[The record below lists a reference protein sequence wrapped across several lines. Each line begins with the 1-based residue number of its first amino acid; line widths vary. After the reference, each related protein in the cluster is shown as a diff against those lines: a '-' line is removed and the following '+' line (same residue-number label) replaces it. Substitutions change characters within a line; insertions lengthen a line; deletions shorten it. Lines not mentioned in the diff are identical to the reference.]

1 MKHTPW
7 LAIVACCA
15 CLHLACALVTGKDH
29 LAPKQL
35 VLSFDDGPNNTTTPL
50 LLRALREHGVRATFF
65 VVGANLDNPALLRHM
80 LRDGHVLGSHT
91 FGHVHLA
98 SVSAE
103 RMHEEVTRTEQRF
116 MRLTG
121 DRPWFFRAPYG
132 ELNTEVANYLT
143 GRGYQIVGWDDDT
156 FDWQKSQP
164 DEVASAALRLLQGH
178 TSGAIMLMH
187 EYPWTSKA
195 QKTLLP
201 QIAAAGWRFADPLD
215 MLSAPQ
221 LDALRNASCGPDVC
235 ARYALTRRWCCARAP
250 PPGVAA
256 PVVDDQLNATALQDA
271 LEGQR
276 RGAEAGADVAV
287 EF

>member
-1 MKHTPW
+1 MKLPPW
-7 LAIVACCA
+7 LGIIVCCA
-15 CLHLACALVTGKDH
+15 CMQHCRALVTGKDH

-35 VLSFDDGPNNTTTPL
+35 VLSFDDGPNNITTPL

-65 VVGANLDNPALLRHM
+65 VVGANLDNGALLRHM

-91 FGHVHLA
+91 FGHAHLA
-98 SVSAE
+98 SVTVE
-103 RMHEEVTRTEQRF
+103 RMHEEITQTEERF
-116 MRLTG
+116 LRHTG

-132 ELNTEVANYLT
+132 ELNAEVTRYLT

-156 FDWQKSQP
+156 FDWQKSAP
-164 DEVASAALRLLQGH
+164 DEVARAALRLLQGH

-215 MLSAPQ
+215 MLSVPQ
-221 LDALRNASCGPDVC
+221 LDALRNASCGLGVC

-250 PPGVAA
+250 PAGVAV
-256 PVVDDQLNATALQDA
+256 PVADYQFNGTALARQK
-271 LEGQR
+271 
-276 RGAEAGADVAV
+276 RGAEADVDV